1 MSYLLAM
8 FGLGLGWLGTNG
20 GIPVAT
26 VLPSGNYSPENGTDT
41 YVAEN
46 NSDIYVTET

>member
-20 GIPVAT
+20 GIPSTTSLA
-26 VLPSGNYSPENGTDT
+26 SGNYSPENGTDT

-46 NSDIYVTET
+46 NTNIYVTET